1 MKKPLACL
9 ALQLLLINV
18 VSGQPSPNTTD
29 ALTVPILA
37 YHRFGPTVADSM
49 TVRTS
54 TFAWQLRYLREHGYT
69 VIRLKDYVDYRR
81 GLRPALPARAVV
93 ITADDGHRSVYSEM
107 FPLVRQAGIPVTLF
121 IYPSAI
127 SHASYALTWDE
138 LTELT
143 RSGLFTVES
152 HTYWHPNF
160 HVEKR
165 RLGSAQYTALVRTQL
180 TLSKR
185 VLQQRLGISVDLLAW
200 PYGIYDEQLM
210 NEARAAG
217 YVAAFALAGRPARVS
232 DPLLALPRFLMTD
245 HDVGAAFGR
254 LLGERAEAGQ
264 SASFPRARR
273 QP

>member
-1 MKKPLACL
+1 MKTLLACL
-9 ALQLLLINV
+9 TLQLLLVNV
-18 VSGQPSPNTTD
+18 VNGQPPAHTSDGPV
-29 ALTVPILA
+29 VPILA

-69 VIRLKDYVDYRR
+69 VIKLQDYVDYRR
-81 GLRPALPARAVV
+81 GLRPAPPARAVI

-107 FPLVRQAGIPVTLF
+107 FPLVREAGIPVTLF

-127 SHASYALTWDE
+127 SHASYALTWNG
-138 LTELT
+138 LAELT

-160 HVEKR
+160 HVEKA
-165 RLGSAQYTALVRTQL
+165 RLSSAQYLALVRMQL

-185 VLQQRLGISVDLLAW
+185 VLQQRLGTSIDLLAW
-200 PYGIYDEQLM
+200 PYGIFDEQLM
-210 NEARAAG
+210 DEAQSAG
-217 YVAAFALAGRPARVS
+217 YVAALSLGGQPARTS

-245 HDVGAAFGR
+245 RDVGTAFAR
-254 LLGERAEAGQ
+254 LLGEHAEVREPTPA
-264 SASFPRARR
+264 PRPQR
-273 QP
+273 PL